1 LEEIKPKIVDHV
13 SFRCRNLYAA
23 FQTLIWHHDLYACI
37 QTQIMENAL
46 QGKKVAILATHGF
59 EQSELQQ
66 PLEALIKAGAA
77 VEIVSLK
84 KGKIKA
90 WKDKNWGDEFEAV
103 KSIDEVKSNQY
114 DALVLPGGVMN
125 PDSLRVNED
134 AVNFVADF
142 LEEGK
147 PLAAICHGPWTM
159 IETGLLKGRRV
170 TSYQS
175 IKTDLE
181 NAGAIWEDEEVLVDN
196 GLVTSRSPKDLP
208 AFCKKMIEEIM
219 EGVHD

>member
-1 LEEIKPKIVDHV
+1 
-13 SFRCRNLYAA
+13 
-23 FQTLIWHHDLYACI
+23 
-37 QTQIMENAL
+37 MENTL
-46 QGKKVAILATHGF
+46 QGKRVAILATHGF

-66 PLEALIKAGAA
+66 PLETLIKAGAS

-84 KGKIKA
+84 KGKIKG
-90 WKDKNWGDEFEAV
+90 WKDKNWGDEYEAV
-103 KSIDEVKSNQY
+103 KGIDEVKSSQY

-125 PDSLRVNED
+125 PDSLRMNED

-159 IETGLLKGRRV
+159 IETRLLKGRRL
-170 TSYQS
+170 TSYPS
-175 IKTDLE
+175 IRTDLE
-181 NAGAIWEDEEVLVDN
+181 NAGAIWEDEEVIVDN

-208 AFCKKMIEEIM
+208 AFCKKMVEEIL

>member
-1 LEEIKPKIVDHV
+1 
-13 SFRCRNLYAA
+13 
-23 FQTLIWHHDLYACI
+23 
-37 QTQIMENAL
+37 MEHSL

-66 PLEALIKAGAA
+66 PLESLIKAGAL
-77 VEIVSLK
+77 VDIVSLK

-90 WKDKNWGDEFEAV
+90 WKDKNWGDEFEAT
-103 KSIDEVKSNQY
+103 KGIDEVKSHQY

-125 PDSLRVNED
+125 PDALRVNED

-159 IETGLLKGRRV
+159 IETGLLKGRRL

-175 IKTDLE
+175 IRTDLE
-181 NAGAIWEDEEVLVDN
+181 NAGAIWEDEEVIVDN

-208 AFCKKMIEEIM
+208 AFCKKMLEEIK

>member
-1 LEEIKPKIVDHV
+1 
-13 SFRCRNLYAA
+13 
-23 FQTLIWHHDLYACI
+23 
-37 QTQIMENAL
+37 M
-46 QGKKVAILATHGF
+46 
-59 EQSELQQ
+59 
-66 PLEALIKAGAA
+66 
-77 VEIVSLK
+77 EIVSLK
-84 KGKIKA
+84 KGKIKG
-90 WKDKNWGDEFEAV
+90 WKDKNWGDEFDAV
-103 KSIDEVKSNQY
+103 RGIDEVKSDQY

-159 IETGLLKGRRV
+159 IETGLLKGRRL
-170 TSYQS
+170 TSFHS
-175 IKTDLE
+175 IRTDLE
-181 NAGAIWEDEEVLVDN
+181 NAGAIWEDEEVIVDN

-208 AFCKKMIEEIM
+208 AFCKKMVEEIM